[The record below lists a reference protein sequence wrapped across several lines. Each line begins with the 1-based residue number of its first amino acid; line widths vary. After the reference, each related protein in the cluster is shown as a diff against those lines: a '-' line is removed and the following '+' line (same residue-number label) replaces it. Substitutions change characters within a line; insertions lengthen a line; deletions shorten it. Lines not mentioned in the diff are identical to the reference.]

1 MLRKL
6 LPLLLVA
13 ALAAGT
19 VATSAALAGTPAN
32 GSSTATIAKKRRHC
46 DPNYRGRCLR
56 PHVSDYD
63 CAGGGGNGPYY
74 VRGPFRVVGNDH
86 YRLDADHDRIACE

>member
-1 MLRKL
+1 VRKL

-13 ALAAGT
+13 ALAASA
-19 VATSAALAGTPAN
+19 VAATAALASAGP
-32 GSSTATIAKKRRHC
+32 GATVARKHRHC
-46 DPNYRGRCLR
+46 DPNYKGRCLR

-74 VRGPFRVVGNDH
+74 VRGPFRVVGTDH
-86 YRLDADHDRIACE
+86 YRLDADHDGIACE

>member
-1 MLRKL
+1 VRKL
-6 LPLLLVA
+6 LPLLLAA
-13 ALAAGT
+13 ALAPGA
-19 VATSAALAGTPAN
+19 VATGAALAGAHDGPA
-32 GSSTATIAKKRRHC
+32 AAVAKKRRHC

-56 PHVSDYD
+56 PNVSDYD

-74 VRGPFRVVGNDH
+74 VRGPFRVVGTDH